1 MGAPKE
7 KKEGAEKKEVKKK
20 PYVPTIEDEM
30 KRTEAIIKFGEDSA
44 EFAAKKAEKTYKKSP
59 AYKMM
64 KAFNNGWNT
73 EPEWKREREAAV
85 LLQEEEEVS
94 PATAAE
100 APKEKKEGAEKKEAK
115 KKPYVPTI
123 EDEMKRPEAI

>member
-1 MGAPKE
+1 MMKAFNNGWNTEPEWKKEREAAVLLQEEEEVPPATAAEAPKE

-73 EPEWKREREAAV
+73 GPEWQK
-85 LLQEEEEVS
+85 
-94 PATAAE
+94 
-100 APKEKKEGAEKKEAK
+100 
-115 KKPYVPTI
+115 
-123 EDEMKRPEAI
+123 